1 MVGNCNKF
9 HFVEKDETCDTIAAL
24 YSISASQFLQW
35 NPAAKADCSGL
46 WASTYACVG
55 IIGGTPPATTTRAG
69 NGITTP
75 TPVHPGMVS
84 NCNKFAYVNP
94 GDTCDGL
101 ASLYHISTSDLVS
114 WNAGIGGKDCRSLQ
128 ANTFI
133 CIGVTGGTPTSTG
146 NGIPTPTPTQSGM
159 VKNCN
164 KFVYVNPGDTCA
176 GIASKNSISV
186 DNFVKWNGGVGG
198 KDCRG
203 LQAYTYA
210 CVGVKG

>member
-1 MVGNCNKF
+1 MVGNCNKS

-55 IIGGTPPATTTRAG
+55 IIGGTTPATTTRTG

-84 NCNKFAYVNP
+84 NCNN
-94 GDTCDGL
+94 
-101 ASLYHISTSDLVS
+101 DLVS
-114 WNAGIGGKDCRSLQ
+114 WNAGIGGKDCRGLQ
-128 ANTFI
+128 ANTFV
-133 CIGVTGGTPTSTG
+133 CIGVIGGTPTSTG

-176 GIASKNSISV
+176 SIASKNSISV

-210 CVGVKG
+210 WIGVKG

>member
-1 MVGNCNKF
+1 MVGNYLRHHCNS
-9 HFVEKDETCDTIAAL
+9 L
-24 YSISASQFLQW
+24 LISAAQLLKW

-55 IIGGTPPATTTRAG
+55 IIGGTPPATTTKAG

-75 TPVHPGMVS
+75 TPVHPGMVN

-94 GDTCDGL
+94 GDTCDEL
-101 ASLYHISTSDLVS
+101 AALYHVSTANLVS
-114 WNAGIGGKDCRSLQ
+114 WNAGIGGKDCRVLQ

-133 CIGVTGGTPTSTG
+133 CISIVGSKPTSTG

-159 VKNCN
+159 VSNCS
-164 KFVYVNPGDTCA
+164 KFVYVNPGDTC
-176 GIASKNSISV
+176 
-186 DNFVKWNGGVGG
+186 VGG

-203 LQAYTYA
+203 LQAYTCA
-210 CVGVKG
+210 CIGVKGLKEGPDESLS